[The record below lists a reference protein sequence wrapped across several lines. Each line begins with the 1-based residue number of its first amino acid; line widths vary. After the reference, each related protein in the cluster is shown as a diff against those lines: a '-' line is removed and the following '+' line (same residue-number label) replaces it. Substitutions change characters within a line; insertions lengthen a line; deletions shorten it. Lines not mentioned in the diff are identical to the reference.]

1 MKITEILEGVGRV
14 VKGVNTTVDVG
25 PNQISI
31 EAAKLGFKVDKDGR
45 PKNAI
50 TETKNYQNF
59 VKFCCQGLKL
69 KSKPNISLTSEKFD
83 DTFGK
88 FDPNTNK
95 LVIRVADRHPVD
107 VMRTI
112 AHELVHLMQQ
122 EKGLELDG
130 SDGSPHE
137 NEANMKAG
145 VLMRKWAS
153 RHPKIFENYNRNKK

>member
-1 MKITEILEGVGRV
+1 MEEKMKIRDV
-14 VKGVNTTVDVG
+14 VEV
-25 PNQISI
+25 
-31 EAAKLGFKVDKDGR
+31 
-45 PKNAI
+45 AI

-59 VKFCCQGLKL
+59 VKFCCKGLKL

-122 EKGLELDG
+122 ENGEELDG
-130 SDGSPHE
+130 SDGSQHE
-137 NEANMKAG
+137 NEANTKAG
-145 VLMRKWAS
+145 VLMRKWAN
-153 RHPKIFENYNRNKK
+153 RHPEIFENYNRTKK